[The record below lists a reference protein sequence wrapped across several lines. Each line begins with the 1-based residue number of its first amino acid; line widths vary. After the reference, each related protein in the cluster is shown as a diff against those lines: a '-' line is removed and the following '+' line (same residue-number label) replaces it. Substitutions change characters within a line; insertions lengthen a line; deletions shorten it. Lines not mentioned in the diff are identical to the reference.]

1 MTESGTIETVV
12 RGYVEGMVFA
22 DEARLRQAFHP
33 SCAIVGH
40 MNGKL
45 AWLSVDDFVE
55 ICRQAGPAPAD
66 ERPEW
71 DIQTADVTG
80 DLAVVK
86 VADTVHG
93 MNFTDY
99 LTLIREDGGW
109 RIIHKGSFR
118 HP

>member
-12 RGYVEGMVFA
+12 RCYVEGMVFA

-55 ICRQAGPAPAD
+55 ICRQAGPAPAG

-71 DIQTADVTG
+71 DIQSADMTG
-80 DLAVVK
+80 DIAVVK
-86 VADTVHG
+86 VADAVHG

-99 LTLIREDGGW
+99 LTLVRNGSGW
-109 RIIHKGSFR
+109 LIIHKGFYR